1 MLNNLTQ
8 QLSLWDL
15 NNLASE
21 LFKLKAQA
29 CKQYERGNFTEAMS
43 LFDQCL

>member
-21 LFKLKAQA
+21 LFKFKAQA